1 MKNKVQGYLQDREY
15 EYFKKFCDDR
25 GLSVSSGLN
34 VIISEHMDI
43 DRYKAELKQHN
54 YNSNM
59 YKEILSIK
67 EILNTY
73 LHASN
78 ELDAVFVPTS
88 VVKHPMLEK
97 AENEVGKRMAEK
109 KQRKDSKRK

>member
-1 MKNKVQGYLQDREY
+1 MKNKVQGYLKDREY

-34 VIISEHMDI
+34 VMVSEHMDI
-43 DRYKAELKQHN
+43 ERYKVELKQHN

-73 LHASN
+73 LHISESSN
-78 ELDAVFVPTS
+78 GIFVPTS
-88 VVKHPMLEK
+88 MVKHPMLEK
-97 AENEVGKRMAEK
+97 AEIEVGKRMAEK